1 MHALKTFL
9 CLPCL
14 PALFIKDFW
23 QDVEKDVNSQCQ
35 IWTGIWQLAMLPV
48 LSLPLPPVW
57 SPLVPTD
64 HTNPSQWSSTWS
76 SFPLWS
82 APEEMLLSQVYT
94 AHGLVIKIAFASA
107 VLLHRKLTCL
117 LQYVHSIAWPKK
129 WVIECL
135 EGISHLKG
143 FLPFDA
149 MLCYWPCLHHTG
161 GQTLLIAPAIKDFL
175 LPRYGTYILQPYSS
189 IARILFLLTLTNRHS
204 VLKHPAGAAAGSYIL
219 VSVTMVR
226 SFTHSRHCFLPTNTV
241 CILKTTASN
250 MQATS
255 KHLNCFPKSPIHHT
269 VEQLRQHTSAS
280 TLSSPW
286 QLPICHLLFS
296 RDNLFQ
302 CRALGW
308 CLQLTIWPQDSY
320 QGCTINWTQE
330 LVLCLILYYL
340 RVTHIDQLCY
350 APSWN
355 RTGCLSFVIQWQLQ
369 LLKHRYS
376 IMHRLAHTQH
386 IYTHIYTH
394 ACMHAHT
401 DTHIRTLHTHTM
413 CTIQAS
419 SIYGNSSL
427 DLLLSVY
434 KI

>member
-1 MHALKTFL
+1 
-9 CLPCL
+9 
-14 PALFIKDFW
+14 
-23 QDVEKDVNSQCQ
+23 
-35 IWTGIWQLAMLPV
+35 
-48 LSLPLPPVW
+48 
-57 SPLVPTD
+57 
-64 HTNPSQWSSTWS
+64 
-76 SFPLWS
+76 
-82 APEEMLLSQVYT
+82 MLLSQVYT

-117 LQYVHSIAWPKK
+117 FQYVHSIAWPKK
-129 WVIECL
+129 RVIECL

-204 VLKHPAGAAAGSYIL
+204 VLKHPAGAAAASYIL

-226 SFTHSRHCFLPTNTV
+226 SFTHSEHCFLPTNTV
-241 CILKTTASN
+241 CIWKTTASN

-255 KHLNCFPKSPIHHT
+255 KHLNCLPKSPIQHT

-286 QLPICHLLFS
+286 QLSICHLLFS

-320 QGCTINWTQE
+320 QGCTINWTISLGE
-330 LVLCLILYYL
+330 SDRTASGRRKNWYSASFSTTWGSPILINYAMPLPETVLGVYHLFNDNCSCSNTDIVLCIDSH
-340 RVTHIDQLCY
+340 TH
-350 APSWN
+350 
-355 RTGCLSFVIQWQLQ
+355 TTHV
-369 LLKHRYS
+369 
-376 IMHRLAHTQH
+376 
-386 IYTHIYTH
+386 YTHIHTR
-394 ACMHAHT
+394 MHAR
-401 DTHIRTLHTHTM
+401 THIRTLHTHTM